1 MLICEAQNHQ
11 NQSMLF
17 TRNALFFREY
27 FKTVIARDR
36 DRDLDL
42 NFIAPMHPDKK
53 RFEKGFAKLVYA
65 NRDDVGKFLRTTAL
79 NVAAD
84 QQAIYELIQNA
95 DDCNSSFFSVSY
107 NEKYLLC
114 INNGNYFTE
123 SNMSAIINVGASD
136 KEGED
141 IGTFGIGFKILH
153 RLVGK
158 DDGLDAIV
166 DEYAGPT
173 IFSWSKFIQLEK
185 FLNGED
191 ILISRDREK
200 DKENAWL
207 VKILYTCFPTS
218 LGEKI
223 RLRDYETQAVKFD
236 EIELTEMRAF
246 LKVSLQ
252 NVDLQETNYLKSGSI
267 FFLKLGEGKYKFIE
281 DGIENLKS
289 GISYSFN
296 FLNSLE
302 KIYINGEEI
311 SKQNV
316 ESYSKE
322 YKLGSAE
329 FSEISPRNTERNIKF
344 SFAFCED
351 YQKSENIANSKTE
364 KYLPNFYNFFSMDE
378 EKNGFRFLVH
388 CNSFDMNNDRRKLQP
403 NSQINEK
410 LLPIIARDIIEYI
423 DRQKDEN
430 RNLFLN
436 LYASLLLS
444 KEPKNKPN
452 INDFFFTHLKNY
464 LPNQIPTQKSCINN
478 AKNVKIKN
486 TFLEISPSDF
496 GCPEI
501 EWFYWHLKA
510 DENLINEAR
519 NSEKLDLEKWD
530 IIDLMKY
537 AIENGK
543 VNFIDTWIKSLQFK
557 TYDIFLKEVA
567 DNLTKTSLSV
577 ILQVKL
583 FEFSDGNYYSFNE
596 IFSNDILVLNYYKT
610 FSIRFEL
617 QEIGFISS
625 YINIAN
631 YTKIKDLIQAHLIDL
646 TLYEQIAI
654 RTKNNTLKE
663 NQKHKLFFLL
673 ASFDNVDTKKL
684 KDLELFKDAK
694 GQIRP
699 LRNMLKGTLQVPNWL
714 SSFKINLSEYDTRLD
729 KYLVSDKDIY
739 QSIIFKNWDYIIEQN
754 PDAKNLYDRVTFYYQ
769 QNNDENQRLEK
780 FACIYTNE
788 GFKRSEQVFFNSHL
802 NSRNF
807 DNLQNAI
814 LKVSEKPTPQKLIFS
829 FLIDENS
836 PFKIS
841 KTDDICSFINESV
854 SLSYSEISAL
864 LEFAKANNEEFFKF
878 AYIQKQND
886 DFLLIKHYKSAFQYF
901 SNRNEINELLANN
914 SVFKLLPKEFNAND
928 LRNLGVCQGK
938 ELYLNILQTLDFS
951 ENLISII
958 KECDKEVQL
967 SYLSKI
973 KYLSLQEGKTYDKN
987 SFEHNCLK
995 LAIGCYE
1002 TTFSTEFAPKIL
1014 INESLRIK
1022 DIAVKDD
1029 INFTI
1034 DNKEYKLSLST
1045 VLPNYKGIS
1054 DIITKVI
1061 NQFLDFSKTELSEN
1075 VFPISNK
1082 NKSEILLELQT
1093 DFKVLKSIEQFAFLL
1108 FYSKLANKDHFTTEL
1123 ISDLPHADIL
1133 NFCYEKKFTEINTY
1147 INLDIQN
1154 KVYPSEFALESE
1166 KLPSWVLTWLETS
1179 DQQEKLNYLALL
1191 DVFTENSNVVLLR
1204 KFFKTV
1210 QETKIQPEI
1219 SDFPQNSI
1227 FLINTLKWLQNLSIK
1242 NSELLKL
1249 ENLKQIYSRINF
1261 ATDIPLL
1268 HIQRVEANETTYVLE
1283 VSDAITYYFENQNN
1297 EFENKILVLL
1307 ENKGCKLIALEYF
1320 ENWQANINPTKIDL
1334 KKQLDNVTL
1343 ENNSQEW
1350 EDKAYQQW
1358 KNAQT
1363 QQIFIYKGDK
1373 LPYKTTFLE
1382 QEIYVETEGFKIK
1395 EGNNIYICQSQSHD
1409 IINQLKEYISADELI
1424 KLYQIDIDKVSISKE
1439 DKQILDR
1446 VKEFGSDKII
1456 NLLSKLG
1463 GRNIDD
1469 VISVGIQAFSNEGAK
1484 INTGNEGEKI
1494 VLRDLISKYG
1504 QERVKWTSAENPENI
1519 NGTNEY
1525 DFEVYD
1531 KYLANIL
1538 LYVDAKSTTSKK
1550 YQTDKTEIYW
1560 RNSEWKFIENEI
1572 SDNYLIARV
1581 FDVNGT
1587 SPEIV
1592 YLKVNRQD
1600 IFQ

>member
-1 MLICEAQNHQ
+1 
-11 NQSMLF
+11 MLF

-158 DDGLDAIV
+158 DDGLEAIV

-173 IFSWSKFIQLEK
+173 IFSWNKFFQLEK
-185 FLNGED
+185 FINGED
-191 ILISRDREK
+191 LKVGYDKEK

-236 EIELTEMRAF
+236 EIELTEMRDF
-246 LKVSLQ
+246 LKISLQ
-252 NVDLQETNYLKSGSI
+252 NVNLQETNNLKSGSI
-267 FFLKLGEGKYKFIE
+267 FFLKLGEGKYRFIE

-296 FLNSLE
+296 FLNSLK

-311 SKQNV
+311 TKQNV
-316 ESYSKE
+316 QSYSKE
-322 YKLGSAE
+322 YKLDSAE
-329 FSEISPRNTERNIKF
+329 FTEISPRNTQRNIKF
-344 SFAFCED
+344 SFAFCVD
-351 YQKSENIANSKTE
+351 YQKSENIANTKTE

-423 DRQKDEN
+423 DTQKDKN

-452 INDFFFTHLKNY
+452 INDFFFIHLKNY
-464 LPNQIPTQKSCINN
+464 LPTQIPTQKNYTSN
-478 AKNVKIKN
+478 AKNVKTKN
-486 TFLEISPSDF
+486 TLLDISPSDF

-519 NSEKLDLEKWD
+519 SSEKLDLEKWD
-530 IIDLMKY
+530 IIDLIKY
-537 AIENGK
+537 AVCQGKIEDINNWIK
-543 VNFIDTWIKSLQFK
+543 NANEAYFADNKNFTYINFI
-557 TYDIFLKEVA
+557 KEI
-567 DNLTKTSLSV
+567 DKKITERDFQNISQ
-577 ILQVKL
+577 IKL
-583 FEFSDGNYYSFNE
+583 FKFSDNNYYSLNE
-596 IFSNDILVLNYYKT
+596 IFANPNLIITYEKTTEIRAELRHIGLLVSNLDVSKNPNFAKLIIEKLDEEILFKA
-610 FSIRFEL
+610 
-617 QEIGFISS
+617 
-625 YINIAN
+625 IAEKCV
-631 YTKIKDLIQAHLIDL
+631 T
-646 TLYEQIAI
+646 
-654 RTKNNTLKE
+654 NTLRNE
-663 NQKHKLFFLL
+663 QKQKLFFTLVN
-673 ASFDNVDTKKL
+673 FDRISVEKL
-684 KDLELFKDAK
+684 KDLEIFKDIK

-739 QSIIFKNWDYIIEQN
+739 KSIIFKNWDYIIEQN
-754 PDAKNLYDRVTFYYQ
+754 PDAKNLYERVTFYYQ

-780 FACIYTNE
+780 LACIYTNE
-788 GFKRSEQVFFNSHL
+788 GFKRSDQVFFNSHL
-802 NSRNF
+802 NSINF
-807 DNLQNAI
+807 YNLQNAI
-814 LKVSEKPTPQKLIFS
+814 FKVSEKPTPQKLIFS
-829 FLIDENS
+829 FLINENS

-854 SLSYSEISAL
+854 SLSYSETSAL
-864 LEFAKANNEEFFKF
+864 LEFAKANNEEIFKF

-886 DFLLIKHYKSAFQYF
+886 DFLLIKHFQSTFQYF
-901 SNRNEINELLANN
+901 SNRNEINELLTDN
-914 SVFKLLPKEFNAND
+914 SIFKLLPKEFNANN
-928 LRNLGVCQGK
+928 LRNLGILQDK
-938 ELYLNILQTLDFS
+938 ELNLNILQTLDFS

-995 LAIGCYE
+995 LAIRCYE
-1002 TTFSTEFAPKIL
+1002 TTFLTEFAPKIL

-1082 NKSEILLELQT
+1082 NKNEILLELQT

-1108 FYSKLANKDHFTTEL
+1108 FYSKLTNKNYFTTEL
-1123 ISDLPHADIL
+1123 ISNLPNTDIL

-1204 KFFKTV
+1204 KFFKTI
-1210 QETKIQPEI
+1210 QETKIQPEV
-1219 SDFPQNSI
+1219 SNFPQNSI
-1227 FLINTLKWLQNLSIK
+1227 FLINTLKWLQNFSIK
-1242 NSELLKL
+1242 NSEPLKL
-1249 ENLKQIYSRINF
+1249 EKLQQIYSRINF

-1268 HIQRVEANETTYVLE
+1268 NTQRVEVNETTYVLE
-1283 VSDAITYYFENQNN
+1283 VSNAITYYFENQNN

-1307 ENKGCKLIALEYF
+1307 KNKGFKLIALEYF
-1320 ENWQANINPTKIDL
+1320 KSWQANINPIKIDL

-1363 QQIFIYKGDK
+1363 QQVFIYKGDK

-1395 EGNNIYICQSQSHD
+1395 EGNKIYICQSQSHD
-1409 IINQLKEYISADELI
+1409 IINQLKEYVSADELI
-1424 KLYQIDIDKVSISKE
+1424 KLYQIDIHKVSISKE
-1439 DKQILDR
+1439 DKQILDM

-1484 INTGNEGEKI
+1484 VNTGYEGEKI
-1494 VLRDLISKYG
+1494 VLMDLISKYG

-1531 KYLANIL
+1531 KSLASIL